1 MSLEGRPA
9 MSDLATLIDERDSVL
24 GKIREIEIVCE
35 GLENEANAKQLQELN
50 LLSTSLSMKKQQT
63 INQLSVLEEKVTEV
77 NVEIT
82 RLSSTGAQRI
92 LNAIKEQ
99 RWYFF
104 KNKTKVLLDRDTGI
118 LWANLDYFP
127 WHPEGGMNNYHYS
140 PDAAKTIVSS
150 YKADGYTH
158 WEIPK
163 YDDFVTMIEDR
174 TFPFQKGDEYQILEG
189 AYFYCDMTGLT
200 GDGINLNKLVPE
212 SGSFFVIPCSK
223 ELIKDNDYEIKVSE
237 ANRSFNETE
246 RLQFTLDL
254 FVQNGLLP
262 VFKDES
268 ITDLYRQIYFE
279 KPQLLSQLN
288 DIQSQIQ
295 ELQNVTLL
303 SSEFDYLML
312 LSKYD
317 VESTHDSVIKYY
329 QAIQQWCDELLDK
342 LDYYEKEKTDVIQR
356 FNIIS
361 IKLAKHYDNI
371 QNLSVEENQMLSE
384 RHRYLQKNF
393 LLGMSNVKT
402 KILAVKKQADDLE
415 YRIDEIDSSEN
426 SLRELGKIE
435 QEKRASFAFVAEN
448 TAKIVRNALE
458 KIEFFETHDS
468 FVTNII
474 DIWGEW
480 TEGYQIFK
488 TSYKDNMKHDCEVD
502 GIDDS
507 DWIQW
512 YHDWEQIRFVIESK
526 LQPLIERGLKG
537 DIVTVNK
544 SDTSVI
550 EQLIAAL
557 DAYKKQVDNFF
568 LQERKGIYQRYAF
581 EKGGSSQ
588 EKLETERDLYK
599 LTAELQ
605 SSLQDIIFNCQNEV
619 DRIWI
624 LNLVDDLLDFQIDEI
639 LSYVTDNELKAIS
652 ITILNEFAVLKQ
664 KNFDIYLADARAYDQ
679 AQSQREKDYNSLIFK
694 MRKELSKQQEK

>member
-1 MSLEGRPA
+1 
-9 MSDLATLIDERDSVL
+9 MSDLSTLIDARESVL
-24 GKIREIEIVCE
+24 GRIREIEIDCE
-35 GLENEANAKQLQELN
+35 GIDNEANARQLQELN
-50 LLSTSLSMKKQQT
+50 LLSVSLSTQKQQT
-63 INQLSVLEEKVTEV
+63 INQLSMLEEKISEV
-77 NVEIT
+77 SAQIT
-82 RLSSTGAQRI
+82 RLSNTGVQRI
-92 LNAIKEQ
+92 QNAIKKQ

-127 WHPEGGMNNYHYS
+127 WQPEGGINNHSYS
-140 PDAAKTIVSS
+140 PSAVKTLVSS
-150 YKADGYTH
+150 YKADGYVH

-163 YDDFVTMIEDR
+163 YYDFVTMIKDK
-174 TFPFQKGDEYQILEG
+174 TFPFQQGSNHRILDG
-189 AYFYCDMTGLT
+189 SYFYCDMSGYS
-200 GDGINLNKLVPE
+200 GDGIDLDDNLTPE
-212 SGSFFVIPCSK
+212 SVAFFVIPCSK
-223 ELIKDNDYEIKVSE
+223 ELIKDNDYEIKVSCT
-237 ANRSFNETE
+237 NRSFNETE

-317 VESTHDSVIKYY
+317 VESTNDSVIKYY
-329 QAIQQWCDELLDK
+329 QAIQQWCDELLNK
-342 LDYYEKEKTDVIQR
+342 LDNYEREKTDVIQK

-384 RHRYLQKNF
+384 RQRYLQKNF
-393 LLGMSNVKT
+393 SLGMNNVKT

-415 YRIDEIDSSEN
+415 HRIDEIDSSEN
-426 SLRELGKIE
+426 SLQELGELE
-435 QEKRASFAFVAEN
+435 QEKRAGFAFIAEN

-458 KIEFFETHDS
+458 KIEFFEAHDS

-474 DIWGEW
+474 DIWEKW

-512 YHDWEQIRFVIESK
+512 YHDWEQIRFAIESK

-544 SDTSVI
+544 SETPIV
-550 EQLIAAL
+550 EQLISAL
-557 DAYKKQVDNFF
+557 DAYKKQVDDFF

-581 EKGGSSQ
+581 EKGGNSQ
-588 EKLETERDLYK
+588 DKLETERDLYK
-599 LTAELQ
+599 FTAELQ
-605 SSLQDIIFNCQNEV
+605 SSLQDIIFNCHNEA
-619 DRIWI
+619 DKIWI

-639 LSYVTDNELKAIS
+639 LAYVTDNELKAIS
-652 ITILNEFAVLKQ
+652 ITILNEFAALKQ

-679 AQSQREKDYNSLIFK
+679 AQAQREKEYNSLIFK